1 MSIALSVFKDR
12 IALPSSFSFSLDK
25 KLILFVMI
33 VSIFVLT
40 LTSFLS
46 FNYSEEILKQR
57 IGNQLISESTIRGN
71 SIENLFDTR
80 IKDLQNLATDP
91 IIQDLVNELNQMK
104 LNTGYDAKIEEKRN
118 QFFISVQTFQ
128 ESVGY
133 SISVED
139 IKIIGKKGTAF
150 FSLERLKDNDF
161 SQDPRFIKGMRESF
175 VGFEP
180 VDNFEKKL
188 IVTIPIFAANNG
200 KNSESIG
207 VIIST
212 MRSTEIDKILLN
224 RSGLG
229 ETGEIYLVNEDFLM
243 ISESRFIE
251 NAVFNQKV
259 ETLGTIQC
267 FENGK
272 EIHGLYQDYRGIWI
286 LSSHG

>member
-1 MSIALSVFKDR
+1 
-12 IALPSSFSFSLDK
+12 
-25 KLILFVMI
+25 
-33 VSIFVLT
+33 
-40 LTSFLS
+40 
-46 FNYSEEILKQR
+46 LKQR

-91 IIQDLVNELNQMK
+91 IIQNLVNELNQMK

-118 QFFISVQTFQ
+118 QFLISVQTFQ

-133 SISVED
+133 SIGVEN

-150 FSLERLKDNDF
+150 FSLERLEDNDF
-161 SQDPRFIKGMRESF
+161 TQDPRFIKGMRESF

-180 VDNFEKKL
+180 VENFEKKL
-188 IVTIPIFAANNG
+188 IVTIPIFAANNE

-212 MRSTEIDKILLN
+212 MRSAEIDKILLN

-229 ETGEIYLVNEDFLM
+229 ETGEIYLVNDDYLM
-243 ISESRFIE
+243 ISESRFVE

-259 ETLGTIQC
+259 ETLGRMDVPTETTSV
-267 FENGK
+267 F
-272 EIHGLYQDYRGIWI
+272 LM
-286 LSSHG
+286 SSFIVFSSSITSSFLVKM